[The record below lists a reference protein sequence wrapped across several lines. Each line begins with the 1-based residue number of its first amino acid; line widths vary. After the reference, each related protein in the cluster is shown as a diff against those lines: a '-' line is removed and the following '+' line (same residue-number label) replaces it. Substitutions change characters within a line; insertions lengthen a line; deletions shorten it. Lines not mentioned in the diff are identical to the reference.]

1 MKIRRRKAFT
11 LVELLVVIAIIGI
24 LVALLLPAVQ
34 AARAAARR
42 ASCSNNSVQLI
53 IAAHNYEMAYG
64 VYPAGVVSEMEP
76 VIDSPTGLDQGWMLR
91 ILPYME
97 EQNAFRKMNFKLS
110 VYDPANRNVRQYSVA
125 SFMCPADPGFAAA
138 GPAPSSYAANYH
150 DQEGPITSD
159 RNGVFF
165 LNTFV
170 PYDDIPDGTTHT
182 LFFGEKIIEPTDLGW
197 AAGTRS
203 TLRNTAVPPNTT
215 GYGATGKPLTAA
227 DPRGSAAPTARTG
240 TGVAQPVGGYSSFHA
255 GGVVVAMG
263 DGSVRFLSDSID
275 PDTLQKLGHRKDGEL
290 IERF

>member
-1 MKIRRRKAFT
+1 MKTCRRKAFT

-42 ASCSNNSVQLI
+42 MSCSNNSAQLI

-76 VIDSPTGLDQGWMLR
+76 VIDAPTGLDQGWMLR

-110 VYDPANRNVRQYSVA
+110 VYDPANRNVRQHSVM
-125 SFMCPADPGFAAA
+125 SFLCPADQGIGAV
-138 GPAPSSYAANYH
+138 GPAPSNYAANYH
-150 DQEGPITSD
+150 DQEKPITSD
-159 RNGVFF
+159 CNGVFF

-170 PYDDIPDGTTHT
+170 PYDDITDGTTHT

-197 AAGTRS
+197 IAGTRS
-203 TLRNTAVPPNTT
+203 TLRNTGAPLNTA
-215 GYGATGKPLTAA
+215 GFGATGKPLTAA
-227 DPRGSAAPTARTG
+227 SGSAAPAARAG

-255 GGVVVAMG
+255 GGLMVAMG
-263 DGSVRFLSDSID
+263 DGSVRFLSESID
-275 PDTLQKLGHRKDGEL
+275 PETLQKLGHRKDGEL
-290 IERF
+290 VERF